1 MCVVGRRSLS
11 KQLFLDRRSF
21 LNSYDYQIDASGDY
35 LAVILGQVAPVAGGI
50 NLEYYFSRV
59 DNQKLGAGSK
69 LPHNVMGLIGVA
81 NGIDGDLRPGLPS
94 QMIEVHDP
102 IRLLAVVEHYPEV
115 VKKAISK
122 NPATYEWYKNE
133 WLRLAVV
140 HPETKQIFV
149 FEQEEFIE
157 YHPIQ
162 KANHIENELALAEKA
177 KENLP
182 VGILTNA

>member
-162 KANHIENELALAEKA
+162 KASHIENELALAEKT